1 MQHLLGTVWMSALE
15 RGIRNW
21 NWRPPISGVW
31 ASTELEMET
40 RVNTAWHSFHL
51 RAPPNKSELAA
62 SVLRG
67 IRAPTSSRPP
77 RRKRKVCRPSF
88 LSLHP
93 CKIHGRA
100 AAIEGFPR
108 TAGRSD
114 GRWRFTVFRWVE
126 GRPVVATRAWLAE
139 HWSAAAGRS
148 GGRWQP
154 TTLVEPRAWLG
165 QRRPVAGPRSPAPAP
180 FLAP

>member
-1 MQHLLGTVWMSALE
+1 MSALE

-40 RVNTAWHSFHL
+40 RVNTAWHSFPL

-100 AAIEGFPR
+100 AASEGFPR
-108 TAGRSD
+108 AAGRSD
-114 GRWRFTVFRWVE
+114 GRWRFTAFRWVE